1 MVTVSQ
7 RIFIGVRDIYFLKN
21 LDQLIN
27 NFYLLNKNQSLLD
40 AKTKTISIVP
50 RALLELMGLIVL
62 LITLVY
68 LYNSGLSNNDIISK
82 ILLAHSHSVTS
93 PTSFSQAGVIPVLE
107 KNIGEGDET
116 IKKIV
121 ERYQKQRDIMV
132 QLLRSIS
139 GVDCHLPDGTFFV
152 FPDVSSYGS
161 NSSEISNYL
170 LDYHNVATVPGNAF
184 GPSGEGFL
192 RLVFKSD
199 INSIKSGKS
208 L

>member
-1 MVTVSQ
+1 MEAIPLPDQKKEEIQLQEETKQKPSKE
-7 RIFIGVRDIYFLKN
+7 INDDI
-21 LDQLIN
+21 
-27 NFYLLNKNQSLLD
+27 
-40 AKTKTISIVP
+40 
-50 RALLELMGLIVL
+50 
-62 LITLVY
+62 
-68 LYNSGLSNNDIISK
+68 
-82 ILLAHSHSVTS
+82 
-93 PTSFSQAGVIPVLE
+93 
-107 KNIGEGDET
+107 

-152 FPDVSSYGS
+152 FPDVSSYGY
-161 NSSEISNYL
+161 NSSEISNFL

-199 INSIKSGKS
+199 INSIKSGITQMKNG
-208 L
+208 LNDFNKKINKV

>member
-1 MVTVSQ
+1 MFEENKHFSIASLPGMFERTITIQTVSKIYNMSGW
-7 RIFIGVRDIYFLKN
+7 RIGWAI
-21 LDQLIN
+21 
-27 NFYLLNKNQSLLD
+27 
-40 AKTKTISIVP
+40 
-50 RALLELMGLIVL
+50 
-62 LITLVY
+62 
-68 LYNSGLSNNDIISK
+68 SNNDIISK

-116 IKKIV
+116 TNKIV

-132 QLLRSIS
+132 KLLRSIS

-161 NSSEISNYL
+161 NSIEISNYL
-170 LDYHNVATVPGNAF
+170 LDYYNVATVPGIAF
-184 GPSGEGFL
+184 GQSGEGFL

-199 INSIKSGKS
+199 INSIKSGITQMRNGLNDFNKKI
-208 L
+208 